1 MCGIVGFSSRTRGA
15 AVPLINGLRRLEYR
29 GYDSAGVA
37 LESEEGLLVYKCKGK
52 VSELAR
58 VLAQKLDE
66 KEEKE
71 CTLGIA
77 HTRWATHG
85 LPTEVNAHPQLADGG
100 NLALVHNGII
110 ENYAALRAQ
119 LEQRGCK
126 FVSQTDTE
134 VLAHLIATFDQGDF
148 LSAVT
153 QALTEVLAHLIA
165 TFDQGDFLS
174 AVTQALKQV
183 RGTYGIAVLSRRHP
197 GEMIVARCGSPLVVG
212 IGEDATIV
220 ASDVSAIVE
229 HTRQVIYLND
239 GDVARVTPEG
249 VNVYTLDNAP
259 VTREVKAIEWN
270 LDAVEK
276 GGYAHF
282 MLKEIF
288 EQPETLRNTIRGRLD
303 FANGTS
309 ILSGLS
315 LTPRELAGIRR
326 AVIVACGTSLHAGM
340 AAKYL
345 IESLADIPASPE
357 QAAEFRYCNPIV
369 GPDDLVLAVS
379 QSGETA
385 DTLAAVRESIR
396 KGALVAGLCNVVGST
411 IAREVGR
418 GVYLHAGPEI
428 SVASTKA
435 FTAQVTTLLM
445 IALKL
450 GRTRRY
456 SREEGIHLC
465 EEIAALPDKVAE
477 VLEQNDAIAKIA
489 EKYFKAFTAQVTT
502 LLMIALKL
510 GRTRRYSREEGIH
523 LCEEIAALPDKVK
536 EVLEQNDAIAK
547 IAEKYFNVSDMFFIG
562 RGILYPT
569 ALEGALKMKEI
580 SYLHA
585 EGYQSAELK
594 HGPIALLDEKTPVV
608 ALLNDIPGKEK
619 TIGNVQECRAR
630 KAPVLGIITKG
641 DKAAAEHCNDIIELP
656 ATTEHTAPIVTAV
669 ALQLFAYHVA
679 RLRGC
684 EIDQPRNLAKSVTVE

>member
-37 LESEEGLLVYKCKGK
+37 LESKEGLLVYKCKGK

-58 VLAQKLDE
+58 LLAQKLDE

-85 LPTEVNAHPQLADGG
+85 LPTEVNAHPQLADSG

-126 FVSQTDTE
+126 FVSQTD
-134 VLAHLIATFDQGDF
+134 
-148 LSAVT
+148 
-153 QALTEVLAHLIA
+153 TEVLAHLIA

-303 FANGTS
+303 FANGTT

-465 EEIAALPDKVAE
+465 EEIAALPDKVRE
-477 VLEQNDAIAKIA
+477 VLEQNDTIAKIA
-489 EKYFKAFTAQVTT
+489 EKYFK
-502 LLMIALKL
+502 
-510 GRTRRYSREEGIH
+510 
-523 LCEEIAALPDKVK
+523 
-536 EVLEQNDAIAK
+536 
-547 IAEKYFNVSDMFFIG
+547 VSDMFFIG